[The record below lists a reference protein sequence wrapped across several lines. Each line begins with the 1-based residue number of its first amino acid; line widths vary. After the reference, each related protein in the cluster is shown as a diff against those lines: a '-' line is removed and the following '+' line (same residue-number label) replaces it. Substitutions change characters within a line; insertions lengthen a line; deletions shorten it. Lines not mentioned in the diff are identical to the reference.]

1 MTNYNSREA
10 LKQYRQLGLES
21 EIDSAS
27 PHRLIQ
33 LLFASALNRIA
44 VAQGAIER
52 GDIPLKGEQIGK
64 AMSVVSG
71 LRSSLDS
78 ETGGELAQNLDAL
91 YEYIGLR
98 LLRASSANDLEALA
112 EAADLLKTL
121 KSGWDGIAP
130 Q

>member
-1 MTNYNSREA
+1 MTHYNSREA

-27 PHRLIQ
+27 PHKLIQ
-33 LLFASALNRIA
+33 LLFAAALNRIA

-52 GDIPLKGEQIGK
+52 GDIPLKGSQIGK
-64 AMSVVSG
+64 ALGIVSG
-71 LRSSLDS
+71 LRSCVDL
-78 ETGGELAQNLDAL
+78 EVGGELAQNLDGL

-98 LLRASSANDLEALA
+98 LLKASSANDLEALA
-112 EAADLLKTL
+112 EAANLLKTL
-121 KSGWDGIAP
+121 KSGWDGIAG

>member
-1 MTNYNSREA
+1 VTHYNSREA

-27 PHRLIQ
+27 PHKLIQ
-33 LLFASALNRIA
+33 LLFAAALNRIA

-52 GDIPLKGEQIGK
+52 GDIPLKGSQIGK
-64 AMSVVSG
+64 ALGIVSG
-71 LRSSLDS
+71 LRSCVDL
-78 ETGGELAQNLDAL
+78 EVGGELAQNLDGL

-98 LLRASSANDLEALA
+98 LLKASSANDLEALT
-112 EAADLLKTL
+112 EAANLLKTL
-121 KSGWDGIAP
+121 KSGWDGIAG

>member
-1 MTNYNSREA
+1 VTHYNSREA

-27 PHRLIQ
+27 PHKLIQ
-33 LLFASALNRIA
+33 LLFAAALNRIA

-52 GDIPLKGEQIGK
+52 GDIPLKGAQIGK
-64 AMSVVSG
+64 AMGIVSG
-71 LRSSLDS
+71 LRSCVDL
-78 ETGGELAQNLDAL
+78 EVGGELAQNLDGL

-98 LLRASSANDLEALA
+98 LLKASSANDLEALT
-112 EAADLLKTL
+112 EAANLLKTL
-121 KSGWDGIAP
+121 KSGWDGIAG